1 MKVMDISE
9 LQWGALDKM
18 FFYIYQ
24 GLSNDIEK
32 LNVNDSAEVEKIK
45 ELLRWYK
52 SNILISYNS
61 LEEKFNEVM
70 NNGR

>member
-1 MKVMDISE
+1 MDILE

-24 GLSNDIEK
+24 GLSNDIEN
-32 LNVNDSAEVEKIK
+32 LNVDDNAEVEKIK
-45 ELLRWYK
+45 ELLNWYE

-70 NNGR
+70 NNGK